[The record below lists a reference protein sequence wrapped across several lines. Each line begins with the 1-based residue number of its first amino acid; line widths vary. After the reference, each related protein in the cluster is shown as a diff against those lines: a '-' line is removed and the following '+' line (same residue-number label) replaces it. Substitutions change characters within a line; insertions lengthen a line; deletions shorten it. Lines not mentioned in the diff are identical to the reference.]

1 MSTDV
6 QISFPAELVRKGIH
20 LFALVIPVGYYLV
33 SFPTAIFWVAT
44 AAVVSILIDIARFR
58 RWALWSWVAA
68 ILTPIIREHEISGGF
83 TGASYILTT
92 STITIMLFPKTIA
105 IAALVFII
113 VGDTAAALIG
123 RKYGR
128 VRYLGGKSLEGSAAC
143 FISSFLASLLVPGL
157 PVMAGLI
164 GAFTATVVEACSG
177 SLDDN
182 LTVPLAAGLAM
193 LGVMYYMG
201 IPDTRL
207 FGAFF

>member
-1 MSTDV
+1 MAPDA

-20 LFALVIPVGYYLV
+20 LFALVIPVGYYLMP
-33 SFPTAIFWVAT
+33 FPTAIFWVAT
-44 AAVVSILIDIARFR
+44 AAVVSIVIDIARFR
-58 RWALWSWVAA
+58 GWALWSWVAA
-68 ILTPIIREHEISGGF
+68 ILTPIIREHEVSGGF

-92 STITIMLFPKTIA
+92 STITILFFPKTIA

-113 VGDTAAALIG
+113 IGDSAAALIG

-128 VRYLGGKSLEGSAAC
+128 HRYMGGKSLEGSAAC
-143 FISSFLASLLVPGL
+143 LVSSFLASLLVPGL

-164 GAFTATVVEACSG
+164 GAFTATVAEACSG

-193 LGVMYYMG
+193 LGVMHYMG
-201 IPDTRL
+201 FPDARI

>member
-1 MSTDV
+1 MSTDA
-6 QISFPAELVRKGIH
+6 QISFSAELVRKGIH
-20 LFALVIPVGYYLV
+20 LFALIIPVGYYLV

-68 ILTPIIREHEISGGF
+68 ILTPIIRQHEVSGGF

-113 VGDTAAALIG
+113 VGDAAAALIG
-123 RKYGR
+123 RRYGR
-128 VRYLGGKSLEGSAAC
+128 LRYMGGKSLEGSTAC
-143 FISSFLASLLVPGL
+143 LISSFLASLLVPGL

-164 GAFTATVVEACSG
+164 GALTATVVEACSG

-201 IPDTRL
+201 FPDARL